1 METKSPKSKK
11 IVFCDNID
19 RHADLKIRLKH
30 DGLTQAYF
38 FRGLISGYLSK
49 DENILNFIDK
59 MKSSKKSPIKQD
71 KKEIREVRELI
82 KKGKE
87 MKKSIVLEDGEI
99 ENIFDLLEQANPDL

>member
-11 IVFCDNID
+11 IVFYDNID

-87 MKKSIVLEDGEI
+87 IKNSIVLEDGEI
-99 ENIFDLLEQANPDL
+99 ENIFDLLEKANPDL